1 MNKLRIGLL
10 TIVLAMTWVLTG
22 CQEEKTPAASGTAS
36 AAAASPAAAAGEPV
50 YGGTVTYAYD
60 QPFQGVLE
68 PALFSDNGD
77 NLILNMISEP
87 MFATG
92 DDLKTYPDLATW
104 TESDDHLTFTFKIKE
119 GVKWH
124 NGDELTAE
132 DWKFALETIAN
143 KDSDSPRWDNVSMIA
158 GAESY
163 RNKEAADISGIR
175 IIDPHT
181 IAITVTEAAPNI
193 LGTLWAYPMPQKY
206 YAGIEPGQLAAAAQV
221 RTSPIG
227 LGPFKVKKVQTGE
240 YVELTRNDDYWKGK
254 PYLDG
259 VVFKTIDGS
268 LATSLLGNG
277 EVDVMTLPNSQYK
290 DAQKLG
296 NVELIEQNS
305 LSYNYIGF
313 KMGKWD
319 AAGEQNVMNNPKFAD
334 KRLRQAMAYA
344 IDRVKLIDAFYNG
357 LGTPIAVPMPE
368 VSWAKI
374 PDEQI
379 DMYGYNPDKARQ
391 LLDEA
396 GYKDVDGDGFREDAS
411 GRKLTIGYDAMS
423 GSEIDE
429 PMAQAML
436 QFWQDIG
443 LNVKLNGGALK
454 EFDAF
459 YTAVEADDPSVELFS
474 AAWGL
479 GSDPDPTGL
488 WRSNDEWNYP
498 RWVNPESDR
507 LIAEGTSAKAM
518 DEQYRKQIYYDW
530 QKLVNDELPMIFL
543 YTPVD
548 VTAKSKR
555 LQGVHTN
562 AFTNQVDMDKWWV
575 IPS

>member
-1 MNKLRIGLL
+1 MILMMVAALL
-10 TIVLAMTWVLTG
+10 LAG
-22 CQEEKTPAASGTAS
+22 CREEQSAASGTAP
-36 AAAASPAAAAGEPV
+36 AASSAGASASASNPSTADEPV
-50 YGGTVTYAYD
+50 YGGTVTYGYD
-60 QPFQGVLE
+60 QPFQGILE

-104 TESDDHLTFTFKIKE
+104 TESDDHLTYTFSIQP
-119 GVKWH
+119 GVRWH

-132 DWKFALETIAN
+132 DWQYAFEVIA
-143 KDSDSPRWDNVSMIA
+143 KEDSNSPRWGNVSMIE
-158 GAESY
+158 GAEAY
-163 RNKEAADISGIR
+163 RAGQAATISGIR
-175 IIDPHT
+175 IVDPHT
-181 IAITVTEAAPNI
+181 IVIKVTQAAPNV
-193 LGTLWAYPMPQKY
+193 LSNLWAYPMPKKY
-206 YAGIEPGQLAAAAQV
+206 YAGIAPGQLADSEQV
-221 RTSPIG
+221 RAKPIG

-240 YVELTRNDDYWKGK
+240 YVELERYDDYWKGK
-254 PYLDG
+254 SYLDG

-268 LATSLLGNG
+268 LATGLLGNG
-277 EVDVMTLPNSQYK
+277 EIDIMLLPSSQYQ
-290 DAQKLG
+290 DAEKLG
-296 NVELIEQNS
+296 NIELIKQES

-313 KMGKWD
+313 KLGKWD
-319 AAGEQNVMNNPKFAD
+319 ADKGQNVMNNSKLAD

-344 IDRVKLIDAFYNG
+344 IDRAKLIAAFSNG
-357 LGTPIAVPMPE
+357 LAAPLAVPMPN

-374 PDEQI
+374 PDDQI
-379 DMYGYNPDKARQ
+379 DMYSYNPDKAKQ

-396 GYKDVDGDGFREDAS
+396 GYKDVDGDGFREDPS
-411 GRKLTIGYDAMS
+411 GQPLTLNYDAMS
-423 GSEIDE
+423 GSETDE

-459 YTAVEADDPSVELFS
+459 YTAVESDDPSVELFS

-488 WRSNDEWNYP
+488 WRSTDEWNYP
-498 RWVNPESDR
+498 RWVNADSDR
-507 LIAEGTSAKAM
+507 LIEEGISAKAM
-518 DEQYRKQIYYDW
+518 DEPYRKQVYYDW

-543 YTPVD
+543 YTPID

-555 LQGVHTN
+555 LHGVHAN
-562 AFTNQVDMDKWWV
+562 AFTNQVDVNKWWV
-575 IPS
+575 SPS